1 MNNTNRKSPRHGT
14 RNLSFDRSVEKL
26 AIPTIKQLRD
36 LSLKKICGR
45 IIQGMEIRE
54 VLPSIC
60 SSSPLL
66 DPSKPMASLLIPS
79 SKKHLSFI
87 LLKKW
92 WPSRCH
98 GADTQVLIPSLW
110 YPWILDT
117 RIPKWASF
125 LPCALQL
132 LSSVTNPVMFCIS
145 MCAQSSAC
153 SVPYKL
159 ISVNEGLN
167 KNDILLWNNNTIY
180 G

>member
-36 LSLKKICGR
+36 LSLKEICGR

-98 GADTQVLIPSLW
+98 GADTQVLIPRFW
-110 YPWILDT
+110 YPGYDT
-117 RIPKWASF
+117 QFMIPLNFRYPDSQMSFISALCPSASVF
-125 LPCALQL
+125 GYK
-132 LSSVTNPVMFCIS
+132 SGY
-145 MCAQSSAC
+145 
-153 SVPYKL
+153 VPYFDVRTELRLQRAIQTYFGQWK
-159 ISVNEGLN
+159 V
-167 KNDILLWNNNTIY
+167 
-180 G
+180 